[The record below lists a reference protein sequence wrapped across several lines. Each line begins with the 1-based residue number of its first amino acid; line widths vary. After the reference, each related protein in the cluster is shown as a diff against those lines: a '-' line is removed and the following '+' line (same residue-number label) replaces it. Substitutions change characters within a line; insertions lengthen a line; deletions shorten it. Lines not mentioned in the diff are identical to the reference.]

1 MHPGVGSVVDAL
13 EIDAGIAIPM
23 DEIDLKAVR
32 SRGAGGQN
40 VNKVATAVHLR
51 FDAMASPNLPATL
64 KQRLLALGDQR
75 VTSDGVVIIK
85 AQDTRSQA
93 RNRDA
98 ALRRLVELL
107 KAANQE
113 PRPRVPTRPGTRA
126 KAKRLDEKRHRGKVK
141 ELRGRVRDD

>member
-1 MHPGVGSVVDAL
+1 
-13 EIDAGIAIPM
+13 M
-23 DEIDLKAVR
+23 DEIELRAVR

-51 FDAMASPNLPATL
+51 FDAKASPNLPPTL

-107 KAANQE
+107 RAANRE
-113 PRPRVPTRPGTRA
+113 PRPRVPTRPGTRV
-126 KAKRLDEKRHRGKVK
+126 KAKRLDQKRHRGKVK

>member
-1 MHPGVGSVVDAL
+1 MVDEL
-13 EIDAGIAIPM
+13 EIDTGITIPI
-23 DEIDLKAVR
+23 DEIELKTVR

-51 FDAMASPNLPATL
+51 FDARASPNLPAKL
-64 KQRLLALGDQR
+64 KQRLFELGDQR
-75 VTSDGVVIIK
+75 VTRDGVVIIK

-107 KAANQE
+107 QSANRE
-113 PRPRVPTRPGTRA
+113 PRPRIPTRPGRRE
-126 KAKRLDEKRHRGKVK
+126 KARRLDEKRQRGKVK
-141 ELRGRVRDD
+141 KLRGRIRDD

>member
-1 MHPGVGSVVDAL
+1 MVNAL
-13 EIDAGIAIPM
+13 PIDAGIAIPM
-23 DEIDLKAVR
+23 DEIEFTAVR
-32 SRGAGGQN
+32 SSGAGGQN

-51 FDAMASPNLPATL
+51 FDAKASPNLPAAL
-64 KQRLLALGDQR
+64 KQRLFELGDQR

-107 KAANQE
+107 QRANE
-113 PRPRVPTRPGTRA
+113 KPRPRIPTRPGTKA
-126 KAKRLDEKRHRGKVK
+126 KAKRVDEKRHRGKVK
-141 ELRGRVRDD
+141 GLRGRVRDD

>member
-1 MHPGVGSVVDAL
+1 MGTVVDDL
-13 EIDAGIAIPM
+13 EIDTGISIPM

-32 SRGAGGQN
+32 SSGAGGQN

-51 FDAMASPNLPATL
+51 FDAGASPNLPAKL
-64 KQRLLALGDQR
+64 KQRLVELGDQR

-98 ALRRLVELL
+98 ALRRLIELL
-107 KAANQE
+107 KSANRE

-126 KAKRLDEKRHRGKVK
+126 KAKRIDEKRHRGKVK
-141 ELRGRVRDD
+141 ELRGRIRDD